1 MKKLNKKGFTL
12 IELLAV
18 IVILALLVAVAIP
31 AVTKYLNTSRKGVF
45 ADNAAAA
52 ISAVR
57 NDVISTGI
65 TSTKN
70 GGTVGTETETVGDE
84 TKIYKTKIYT
94 LTQVNE
100 FLEKTITN
108 SPFGGKFDLENSKV
122 KVVEKGDKYEY
133 SIYLKDDNYCIG
145 TSKTYEIEAN
155 VNDDAVKACSTTTA
169 E

>member
-57 NDVISTGI
+57 NETIFEGSIPTGG
-65 TSTKN
+65 K
-70 GGTVGTETETVGDE
+70 V
-84 TKIYKTKIYT
+84 YT
-94 LTQVNE
+94 LTEVNK
-100 FLEKTITN
+100 FLEKKLNN
-108 SPFGGKFDLENSKV
+108 SPYNKPYDGYVLVTINATTKAF
-122 KVVEKGDKYEY
+122 EY
-133 SIYLKDDNYCIG
+133 SIFLTDGDNCIAKSVTGGGDYLPEG
-145 TSKTYEIEAN
+145 EIE
-155 VNDDAVKACSTTTA
+155 DDVVIISDTTTCQKA
-169 E
+169 NFKGAVS

>member
-57 NDVISTGI
+57 NESIFEGNIPTDGKVYTINKTNDDGTIVDGDVN
-65 TSTKN
+65 K
-70 GGTVGTETETVGDE
+70 
-84 TKIYKTKIYT
+84 
-94 LTQVNE
+94 
-100 FLEKTITN
+100 FLEKQLKK
-108 SPFGGKFDLENSKV
+108 SPYNRNYSGTVTV
-122 KVVEKGDKYEY
+122 KIVNDAFEY
-133 SIYLKDDNYCIG
+133 SIFLTDGVNCIG
-145 TSKTYEIEAN
+145 TKDTPLAENLISDKAVTVGNEKTCGE
-155 VNDDAVKACSTTTA
+155 
-169 E
+169 

>member
-57 NDVISTGI
+57 NDIIATGI
-65 TSTKN
+65 TSTVN
-70 GGTVGTETETVGDE
+70 GGTTGTKTDGGKT
-84 TKIYKTKIYT
+84 YKTKTYK
-94 LTQVNE
+94 LSEVNE
-100 FLEKTITN
+100 FLEKTIVN
-108 SPFGGKFDLENSKV
+108 SPFGNEFDQENS
-122 KVVEKGDKYEY
+122 VVVVTEKGDKYEY
-133 SIYLKDDNYCIG
+133 AIYLTDEDTTYCIG
-145 TSKTYEIEAN
+145 TAGAPLEENSVDGEA
-155 VNDDAVKACSTTTA
+155 VVACPAAT